1 MKYTDF
7 DAMTPAELNAW
18 YENAVG
24 YKPQEDC
31 PDITDDELRELCA
44 DFERMNAASGNRYG
58 NRA

>member
-7 DAMTPAELNAW
+7 DSMTPAELNAW
-18 YENAVG
+18 YEEEVG
-24 YKPQEDC
+24 YRPQEDC